1 MGLGFSPAEPTIL
14 HPKCPA
20 RAVSHSTGHRGDFF
34 SPLQTAFICQNIQG
48 RWKLLNSGQQI
59 ASDKVLSILA
69 LKSLFSKIQI
79 TKSFF
84 SVLFFFFLLSLLTS
98 FFLLSEKREGS

>member
-1 MGLGFSPAEPTIL
+1 MGLGFSPAEHPSYTPNVQPGCVPL
-14 HPKCPA
+14 HGA
-20 RAVSHSTGHRGDFF
+20 QGQFF
-34 SPLQTAFICQNIQG
+34 SPPQTAFICQNIPG

-59 ASDKVLSILA
+59 ASDKVLSIPA

-84 SVLFFFFLLSLLTS
+84 LCVGFFFLLSLLTS
-98 FFLLSEKREGS
+98 FFLLSGKREGS